1 MLTVAIVDSHA
12 EARVRLANGITRT
25 LSEPGPDLHLLPR
38 ISVIPLAPQELKF
51 HATPHVVIIGPG
63 LIEEEITTVSL
74 IRSQLADVKILALVP
89 SDRHRI
95 GSVEHLIRLGA
106 DDVIDAQASGR
117 ELLTR
122 IVLLAR
128 RVERAKSGK
137 LILIEGVKGGVGATS
152 FTAAF
157 AEILAQREKDVVVV
171 DGDGMNRGLSRFLK
185 CRPLINENLQLILD
199 GLRSSTPE
207 FVAQTRTVV
216 AAGEYDIGCVAPP
229 SAEERWSD
237 PDGSWTRNFMSSL
250 EVLDEAVDYVLV
262 DVARLSGSVREAL
275 YGAADGIVFVATQDP
290 ACLPAVVERIKSC
303 SAQIGSDVAISI
315 VRNERD
321 RDGISGAVW
330 QRELKRIKDIA
341 QVKQTSAVVP
351 YVAAASRWPV
361 SGSTL
366 VSLGNTAMRTALQLA
381 LDTAIG
387 EQPAKEQGSLWKASI
402 THIAKRFALKA
413 PDTVGAIARGARDS
427 RAQEQL
433 TNTISLPA
441 SEPAAAIS
449 APVPQI
455 DFFVSAPSFG
465 DGRGARG
472 GVDASDDSASEEEE
486 ILVSPA
492 RMSAA

>member
-63 LIEEEITTVSL
+63 LIEQEITTVSL

-122 IVLLAR
+122 LVLLAR
-128 RVERAKSGK
+128 RVERAKGGK
-137 LILIEGVKGGVGATS
+137 LILVEGVKGGVGATS
-152 FTAAF
+152 LTAAF
-157 AEILAQREKDVVVV
+157 AEMLAQREKDVVVV
-171 DGDGMNRGLSRFLK
+171 DGDGMNRCLSRFLK

-207 FVAQTRTVV
+207 FVAQTRTAV

-229 SAEERWSD
+229 SSEERWSD
-237 PDGSWTRNFMSSL
+237 PDGSWIRNFMSSL

-275 YGAADGIVFVATQDP
+275 YGAADGILFVATQDP

-303 SAQIGSDVAISI
+303 SAQIGPDVAISI

-321 RDGISGAVW
+321 RDGISGSVW
-330 QRELKRIKDIA
+330 QRELKRIKDIP
-341 QVKQTSAVVP
+341 QVKQISAVVP

-366 VSLGNTAMRTALQLA
+366 VSLGTTAMRASLQLA

-402 THIAKRFALKA
+402 AHIAKRFALKT
-413 PDTVGAIARGARDS
+413 PGTLSAIDRGARDLS
-427 RAQEQL
+427 AQELL
-433 TNTISLPA
+433 TNAIALPA
-441 SEPAAAIS
+441 TES
-449 APVPQI
+449 ASATLTPVKQI
-455 DFFVSAPSFG
+455 DFFVSAPSF
-465 DGRGARG
+465 
-472 GVDASDDSASEEEE
+472 DAEHRAHVRRESADDSGGEAEE